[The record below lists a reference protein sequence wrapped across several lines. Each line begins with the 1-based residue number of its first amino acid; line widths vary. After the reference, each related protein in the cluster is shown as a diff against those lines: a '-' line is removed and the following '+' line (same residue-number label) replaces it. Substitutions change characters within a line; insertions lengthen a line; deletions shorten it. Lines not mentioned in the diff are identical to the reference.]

1 MGSSNDVTAIP
12 LIDVAPL
19 VKKID
24 DPDMANDKDL
34 LRVVLTLDYACKEV
48 GFFYVKG
55 HGICEML
62 MREVRDVS
70 HKFFQLPHEE
80 KMKIKMTRQSGYR
93 GYQKLGENVTKEKR
107 DMHEAVNCLTPI
119 APGKY
124 GDLGKTLEG
133 DNLWPEYPSNLKVV
147 LENYISLVKD
157 LSRKIMR
164 GIALALGGPADAFE
178 RGIAGDPYW
187 ALRLVSYPVSSSD
200 EKRTDDTGMMGSHT
214 DYGLV
219 TLVNQDDD
227 ICALEVQNRSG
238 VWIRANP
245 IPETFLCNIGDML
258 QVWSN
263 GIYQPTVHRVI
274 NSSHQRRVSAVFFY
288 ETDFDAAVE
297 PVELCVEKTGGVA
310 KYDKVVYGE
319 RLVRKA
325 FCCFGHL

>member
-48 GFFYVKG
+48 GFFYV
-55 HGICEML
+55 
-62 MREVRDVS
+62 
-70 HKFFQLPHEE
+70 LPHEE

-258 QVWSN
+258 QFIESSTA
-263 GIYQPTVHRVI
+263 PI
-274 NSSHQRRVSAVFFY
+274 N
-288 ETDFDAAVE
+288 AAFL
-297 PVELCVEKTGGVA
+297 LCFSM
-310 KYDKVVYGE
+310 
-319 RLVRKA
+319 RPILM
-325 FCCFGHL
+325 LP